1 MCGITARIGRGDA
14 VDELLTGLENLE
26 YRGYDSAGVAVKNG
40 HGLAVHKREGKIDRL
55 KDRVEQSPPEGS
67 IGIGHTRWSTHG
79 PPTDANAH
87 PHTDCTGS
95 IAVVH
100 NGIIENH
107 DALKADLRER
117 GHEFESDTDTEVI
130 PHLLEEHVDR
140 GLDLDVAFRRMA
152 EQLQGSYA
160 IAAMTD
166 EADAVYAT
174 RQGSPLVLGI
184 DDDCHYLASDVPA
197 FLEFTDHVV
206 YLEDG
211 DVVTVTDEGYEIVDG
226 EGDPLDREVRTVDW
240 VAEDAEKGRYDHFMR
255 KEISEQPTALAQ
267 TIEGRIDVSDDGE
280 PIVTDGSEAIGSE
293 TDGSGTTEGDAAA
306 STGDAA
312 AAADSGAG
320 AASSDS
326 GAGAASSDGVS
337 SPGADGVSLEEFP
350 PGTFA
355 DVSSIQF
362 VACGTSYHAALYGQQ
377 LLARRGV
384 SAQTFRAGEYAMS
397 PAPVDEDTLVIGV
410 TQSGETA
417 DTLESL
423 RRAAEGGA
431 RTLALTNVVGSTAA
445 RECDDAVFIRAG
457 PEIGVAATKT
467 FSSQV
472 ASLGLLAERLARDV
486 ADSES
491 DDSRQLLAE
500 LSTLPDMVQRVLD
513 ETRAMD
519 VVDRY
524 RAMDSYFF
532 IGRGVAHPVAMEGAL
547 KFKEITYEHAEG
559 FAAGQLKHGPLALV
573 TPSTPVFAVFTGRHT
588 EKTLSNVREVQ
599 ARGAPV
605 IAVVS
610 EENREVID
618 TVDAAL
624 TIPDAHPDIAAVL
637 ANVQLQLVAYH
648 VADYLDRPIDKPRNL
663 AKSVTVE

>member
-1 MCGITARIGRGDA
+1 MCGITARVGRGDA

-26 YRGYDSAGVAVKNG
+26 YRGYDSAGVAVRNG
-40 HGLAVHKREGKIDRL
+40 HGLSVHKREGKIDRL
-55 KDRVEQSPPEGS
+55 KDRIERSPPSGS
-67 IGIGHTRWSTHG
+67 MGIGHTRWSTHG
-79 PPTDANAH
+79 PPTDENAH
-87 PHTDCTGS
+87 PHTDCTEE

-107 DALKADLRER
+107 EALKADLRER
-117 GHEFESDTDTEVI
+117 GHRFESDTDTEVI

-140 GLDLDVAFRRMA
+140 GLALDIAFRRMA
-152 EQLQGSYA
+152 TQLQGSYA
-160 IAAMTD
+160 IAAMTAD
-166 EADAVYAT
+166 GDAVYAT

-184 DDDCHYLASDVPA
+184 DEDCHYLASDVPA
-197 FLEFTDHVV
+197 FLEFTDRVV

-211 DVVTVTDEGYEIVDG
+211 DVVSITEDGYEIVDADG
-226 EGDPLDREVRTVDW
+226 RPLDREVRTVDW
-240 VAEDAEKGRYDHFMR
+240 VAEDAEKGRYDHYMR

-267 TIEGRIDVSDDGE
+267 TVEGRIDDTDDSGRQIDSGNDSDGN
-280 PIVTDGSEAIGSE
+280 VA
-293 TDGSGTTEGDAAA
+293 DGSGDINAG
-306 STGDAA
+306 SN
-312 AAADSGAG
+312 GAN
-320 AASSDS
+320 SEKNN
-326 GAGAASSDGVS
+326 
-337 SPGADGVSLEEFP
+337 PEGVSLEACP
-350 PGTFA
+350 PGTFT
-355 DVSSIQF
+355 DVSAIQF

-384 SAQTFRAGEYAMS
+384 AAQTFRAGEYAMA
-397 PAPVDEDTLVIGV
+397 PAPVDDDTLVIGV

-423 RRAAEGGA
+423 RRAAERGA

-445 RECDDAVFIRAG
+445 RECDDAMFIRAG

-472 ASLGLLAERLARDV
+472 ATLALLAERIAGDV
-486 ADSES
+486 ADAGGE
-491 DDSRQLLAE
+491 DDQLLAE
-500 LSTLPDMVQRVLD
+500 LSTLPDAVQRVLD
-513 ETRAMD
+513 ETRAME

-524 RAMDSYFF
+524 RGMDSYFF
-532 IGRGVAHPVAMEGAL
+532 IGRGVAHPVACEGAL

-573 TPSTPVFAVFTGRHT
+573 TPNTPVFAVFTGRHT

-610 EENREVID
+610 ETNHEVID
-618 TVDAAL
+618 TADATL

-648 VADYLDRPIDKPRNL
+648 VADHLDRPIDKPRNL